1 MEEGFTDRIRK
12 SVLTAE
18 HLLSEAENLA
28 DRSNILSAEERELL
42 PKFKGLWKEKEI
54 RKYLDQLEEAL
65 KKPCVYRSRKL
76 LEEVGITSESISSDV
91 LESTE
96 EIKKLVS
103 KLIQLNDIS
112 GLLQALEDTRIV
124 SHWLNDDSIVAIEKV
139 DAIVEAKEA
148 FRRLTD
154 LDNLED
160 TIKSSFIKSA
170 FEDLSSIQQAEEL
183 DSRIASLRSY
193 GIDCNATEV
202 DLQPL
207 LELCG
212 QVHQTI
218 SDLESLYKATTDEIK
233 ASVRGKPLAEAHKVI
248 TDKLSKT
255 RQQYSNLEIEWL
267 GLSRTLKSLGYD
279 IPPKP
284 KGIFEMQTSISELE
298 NKCQESLGESG
309 QKLLNFLVG
318 KSGFPEELSGEEIK
332 SALEKL
338 RPFIIKGLGGM
349 EWPE

>member
-18 HLLSEAENLA
+18 YLVSEAENLA
-28 DRSNILSAEERELL
+28 DRSNILSAEEREVL

-65 KKPCVYRSRKL
+65 KKPRVYRSRKL

-103 KLIQLNDIS
+103 KLTQLNDIS

-124 SHWLNDDSIVAIEKV
+124 SRWLNDDLIVAIEKV

-154 LDNLED
+154 LDNLDD

-193 GIDCNATEV
+193 GIDCNTTEV
-202 DLQPL
+202 NLQSF
-207 LELCG
+207 LELCE
-212 QVHQTI
+212 QVHETI
-218 SDLESLYKATTDEIK
+218 SELEHLYKVPTDEIET
-233 ASVRGKPLAEAHKVI
+233 SVRSKPLAEANKAM
-248 TDKLSKT
+248 TDKLEET
-255 RQQYSNLEIEWL
+255 RRQYANLETEWL
-267 GLSRTLKSLGYD
+267 GLSHTLKSLGYE
-279 IPPKP
+279 IPPQP
-284 KGIFEMQTSISELE
+284 RGIFEMQTSILELE
-298 NKCQESLGESG
+298 NKCRESLGESG
-309 QKLLNFLVG
+309 QKLLNFFVG
-318 KSGFPEELSGEEIK
+318 KSEFPEELSSEEIK
-332 SALEKL
+332 SALEML
-338 RPFIIKGLGGM
+338 RPFIVKGLGGT